1 MEVIVFGGGEH
12 YRDVFNAVAMMAGA
26 GSMDSLLRLAM
37 VLGLAMGIVKAAFDF
52 DVGKILKW
60 FLMAVVIY
68 GVLWVPK
75 VQVQVIDKFNPGLT
89 GGAVANVPLGVGF
102 TAAVTSQVGNRVI
115 ELTETTFADPADV
128 RYSETGMIF
137 GAKVF
142 ERMRTVRITN
152 PRFDQNMQA
161 FVRGCIYYDVL
172 TGYYS
177 MGQLANADDIWQYV
191 TVTRPQNPGRSIEY
205 VDSAGATTIVTCQQA
220 AASLDGEWAAEIPNA
235 QRMFEKRVRP
245 SLAEAS
251 LQSEN
256 TSEIQTLHTMV
267 FGSSKSA
274 TEVFKQLLMA
284 NSVRRGMSSFAA
296 EAGGSAMD
304 VVAETQAD
312 IQTRNTQ
319 KLLGSVAEKAIV
331 VLKIVVDLLFIGMFP
346 VLFPAFLLPGVG
358 TKMMQGYLTGFL
370 YLQLWGPMYVILNKI
385 IMGRAVTD
393 TAAAAYI
400 PGESLGLKIANLESI
415 GSLNAD
421 ISAVAGAM
429 TMMIPVLAGMLTK
442 GAMAIGGAG
451 ESLMRQFSSGAEA
464 AGAAA
469 TTGNFSFGNSAFD
482 NHSWNNLS
490 ANRHQT
496 SALLDRGN
504 ASVVDGQLNTH
515 SFGSAGGY
523 SFQGARSTPAVGMNV
538 AQGVSNALVSQAS
551 QSREMGRQI
560 DQTYSEAQSRTRQQ
574 IAEASTT
581 YSRGGEFT
589 SSRGTENRASF
600 ASMASELDSV
610 SRQLSETTGMNINDA
625 KSVVGRVAAEA
636 SGGISTPGSGVSPL
650 SAGAKLSGGVE
661 GSRSST
667 TTRSAAENKAY
678 ELLSNSQF
686 SRRAEQAT
694 AETASSM
701 WTERH
706 GKSDQFRLANS
717 DVFATSQ
724 SVAKSVRDY
733 ENEARAFTQ
742 RAEIAQT
749 QSAQLQ
755 EAYDHQFVGWA
766 RQRLANQEEATG
778 PIGAQRFG
786 EIMNPTNAQDRDL
799 LNELAQSF
807 FLDLGKRIQAPPEIA
822 AAANME
828 SSVSAPT
835 VASGAELR
843 AGHAAGAGRLDQLSG
858 AVDASLGGRPGPI
871 TPVVDLSPAD
881 GIRAQTDAAG
891 AAARS
896 AERPDFQRGM
906 ARGAGELLGDVVGA
920 GAGAID
926 AIANAGRAAGQ
937 TIGSAVTGG
946 DGTRATQQETGAAR
960 LGGRVAK

>member
-496 SALLDRGN
+496 SALVDRGN
-504 ASVVDGQLNTH
+504 ASFVDGNLNTH
-515 SFGSAGGY
+515 AFGSLGAY
-523 SFQGARSTPAVGMNV
+523 SFQAARSTPGSAMNV
-538 AQGVSNALVSQAS
+538 AQGVSNALVNQAS
-551 QSREMGRQI
+551 RSREVGRAV
-560 DQTYSEAQSRTRQQ
+560 DQTYSEAQSRTRQE
-574 IAEASTT
+574 IAEFATA
-581 YSRGGEFT
+581 YSKGGEFST
-589 SSRGTENRASF
+589 SRGTESRASF
-600 ASMASELDSV
+600 AAMKSELDSV
-610 SRQLSETTGMNINDA
+610 SEQLSATTGMHVNDA
-625 KSVVGRVAAEA
+625 KAVVGRIAAEV
-636 SGGISTPGSGVSPL
+636 SGGASTPAGVSPL
-650 SAGAKLSGGVE
+650 NFGVKGSAGVE

-667 TTRSAAENKAY
+667 TSRTAAENKAY
-678 ELLSNSQF
+678 ELLSNTQF

-694 AETASSM
+694 AETANSM
-701 WTERH
+701 WTERY
-706 GKSDQFRLANS
+706 GKSEQFRLANT
-717 DVFATSQ
+717 DVFATSET
-724 SVAKSVRDY
+724 VANSVREY
-733 ENEARAFTQ
+733 ENQAQSFTR

-755 EAYDHQFVGWA
+755 SSYDSQFTEWA
-766 RQRLANQEEATG
+766 RQRLIGQQEATG
-778 PIGAQRFG
+778 PIDYTRAG
-786 EIMNPTNAQDRDL
+786 EILNPRTTPDRAL
-799 LNELAQSF
+799 HEELVQSF
-807 FLDLGKRIQAPPEIA
+807 YNEVLAPKVQAPPEVA
-822 AAANME
+822 AAAEMPSN
-828 SSVSAPT
+828 VSPPDVKSAAELQAGH
-835 VASGAELR
+835 ASGAS
-843 AGHAAGAGRLDQLSG
+843 RLDRLSG
-858 AVDASLGGRPGPI
+858 AVDASLAGRPGAIPS
-871 TPVVDLSPAD
+871 VVDLAPAD
-881 GIRAQTDAAG
+881 GIRAQTSAAG
-891 AAARS
+891 AAVRAS
-896 AERPDFQRGM
+896 EKPDFDKGLLSDAAQ
-906 ARGAGELLGDVVGA
+906 AAG
-920 GAGAID
+920 GAID
-926 AIANAGRAAGQ
+926 TVRSAGRSVGQ
-937 TIGSAVTGG
+937 SIGGVFASP
-946 DGTRATQQETGAAR
+946 DNTRATQQETGAAR
-960 LGGRVAK
+960 LGGGGGR